1 MIEIRNLS
9 VTYSRMTGEG
19 GNASADAVRDVSL
32 AIEKGR
38 LFALAGE
45 SGSGKSTVLMAIP
58 GLLPRGTK
66 ISGQILLDGKDLL
79 SMKEDELNRIRWRR
93 VALVPQGAMN

>member
-19 GNASADAVRDVSL
+19 GNASSDAVRDVSL

-38 LFALAGE
+38 LIALTGE
-45 SGSGKSTVLMAIP
+45 
-58 GLLPRGTK
+58 
-66 ISGQILLDGKDLL
+66 
-79 SMKEDELNRIRWRR
+79 
-93 VALVPQGAMN
+93 